1 MNTGLDPITVA
12 EAGPI
17 MAEALGHRWPD
28 DRPEVLKYVNKYRQ
42 LLYTMYDKFKLFD
55 NVFHCICVS
64 EFPELCTGC
73 GESSYQG
80 VTLPNDV
87 LSVEGVWSYGQPL
100 VIHSRWRETHTGMS
114 NTGPRVNATE
124 MAEKFCTERDLKKVC
139 KIRMFTEREEDAGK
153 LVHIDVISKS
163 NRPQRIVMTLVG
175 DGWAISPVPVRKIIS
190 VSLPAGRVGWV
201 RLAQNDG
208 YDLSIYAPWES
219 VPSYRRLKLPA
230 TCCKGTVIVQGVKK
244 FQKIC
249 FDHEVVEVG
258 NDLIIEAAAR
268 YFKYGE
274 TTTETAEINRA
285 MFDKSQLAELLNG
298 LIARHRGNAIQDAS
312 PFRPSIRRRNK
323 PLPGYRK

>member
-1 MNTGLDPITVA
+1 MNTGLDPITVS

-17 MAEALGHRWPD
+17 MAEALGLRWPD
-28 DRPEVLKYVNKYRQ
+28 DRPEVLKYINKYRQ

-55 NVFHCICVS
+55 NVYHCICVS
-64 EFPELCTGC
+64 EFPELCTSC
-73 GESSYQG
+73 DEASYQG
-80 VTLPNDV
+80 VTLPNDI
-87 LSVEGVWSYGQPL
+87 LSVVGVWSYGQPL
-100 VIHSRWRETHTGMS
+100 TIHSRWRETHTGMS
-114 NTGPRVNATE
+114 NTGPRVSATE

-139 KIRMFTEREEDAGK
+139 KLRIFTEREEDAGK

-163 NRPQRIVMTLVG
+163 NRRQRIVMTLVG

-219 VPSYRRLKLPA
+219 VPSYRRLKIPA
-230 TCCKGTVIVQGVKK
+230 TSCKGTVIVQGVKK

-268 YFKYGE
+268 FFKYGE
-274 TTTETAEINRA
+274 ATTETNEINRA
-285 MFDKSQLAELLNG
+285 VYDKSQLAELLNG
-298 LIARHRGNAIQDAS
+298 LIARHRGHAVQDAN

-323 PLPGYRK
+323 LLPGYR